1 MAMNPQNVLSSLR
14 MMSDQQLQQYAA
26 MHKNDPFIFPLA
38 FQESQT
44 RKQMRAE
51 AQQAQAAPQE
61 KVADQALAS
70 MAAQPLPEDV
80 GIAQLPANNLQ
91 GIATGAA
98 GGIVAFDEGGE
109 VPRYQG
115 LGPSLVRT
123 PQPTSLMGDIPG
135 FESGSILADA
145 KAKYAAG
152 RPLSSVEKALLFSAA
167 PLAAAGDVLVSPLT
181 GMANLVRNPL
191 DKSPR
196 PSMTPFSDARSRALY
211 GDQTAPAVPP
221 MQMGSNLG
229 ATDASLGAAGVAAL
243 AAGRGGADKGGAD
256 KGGAA
261 PTDGTGLRPGG
272 GYGFK
277 PGEGLGLGTR
287 PRTYS
292 AELEAM
298 QPQGEVKSPFE
309 SQIRAA
315 GLAETKA
322 AQEYKELREKQMQE
336 AGLAG
341 IDQERRLKAREEKLA
356 KTEGDL
362 SGMALL
368 KAGMAIMSG
377 SSPFALQNI
386 GSGAQVGIEEY
397 TKGREKIDAA
407 RERLDDA
414 FDRLEQVRRGELVMN
429 QKEQAQLQRDVNKT
443 IAQTEKD
450 VLAGAREAYGW
461 RKADTLA
468 AFNAYVADRRTAA
481 ELTSRERLG
490 LAQIA
495 AHERTAAANSP
506 LNLYTQLGLAKPDSP
521 LRQGFELS
529 KEADKFP
536 MLYKL
541 YTSSVADPLK
551 GGEFMARYPT
561 FEAYLEG
568 YQVGKGGPGGGGFTQ
583 QLPSNSTLL
592 NKPGRQ

>member
-44 RKQMRAE
+44 RKQIRSE
-51 AQQAQAAPQE
+51 SQAMQPPQP
-61 KVADQALAS
+61 KVAEQALAA
-70 MAAQPLPEDV
+70 MAAEPMPEEV
-80 GIAQLPANNLQ
+80 GIGALPAKNLE
-91 GIATGAA
+91 GMAA

-211 GDQTAPAVPP
+211 GDQTAPAAPP

-287 PRTYS
+287 PSTYS
-292 AELEAM
+292 AELGAM

-468 AFNAYVADRRTAA
+468 AFNAYVADRRTNA
-481 ELTSRERLG
+481 ELMSRERLG
-490 LAQIA
+490 IAQIGA
-495 AHERTAAANSP
+495 QERIAGQRNR
-506 LNLYTQLGLAKPDSP
+506 LMQDLYGGEAKARKDFGAI
-521 LRQGFELS
+521 QTKVMGELS
-529 KEADKFP
+529 KD
-536 MLYKL
+536 MNYQ
-541 YTSSVADPLK
+541 
-551 GGEFMARYPT
+551 MATPAAKAIMERDRLMREIGNNPFLAPY
-561 FEAYLEG
+561 AAG
-568 YQVGKGGPGGGGFTQ
+568 IGFTKA
-583 QLPSNSTLL
+583 PP
-592 NKPGRQ
+592 PGKVFDLTE